1 LAIYEEQKMLDDQIA
16 RVATQLSGDSRLKSY
31 VNADMPIPRTFRG
44 KGEIK
49 LIVLGQDPTVK
60 NAASLSKI
68 DVVLNLRRKGGL
80 WNYLQR
86 ICLNLGLDLSQH
98 VYATNYLKN
107 FFVKP
112 PTQIHDFKVFEEFS
126 HHWLPVLQEE
136 LAEFAGLTVIALG
149 QPLLSML
156 RLEPAMPLVRDY
168 WGYTPQWKQGDKGQF
183 DYLRPSENVLG
194 RAIFPFPHQPSIRKE
209 FYKQRLGDYCDFASK
224 TIRAARTRSS
234 SQTV

>member
-1 LAIYEEQKMLDDQIA
+1 MPDAHVA
-16 RVATQLSGDSRLKSY
+16 RVAAQLSADPRLKPY
-31 VNADMPIPRTFRG
+31 VNAALPIPRTYRG
-44 KGEIK
+44 EGETK
-49 LIVLGQDPTVK
+49 LVILGQDPTVK
-60 NAASLSKI
+60 NPASLAKI

-86 ICLNLGLDLSQH
+86 ICLNLGLDLRQH

-126 HHWLPVLQEE
+126 RHWVPILQEE
-136 LAEFAGLTVIALG
+136 LAEFAGLPVIALG

-183 DYLRPSENVLG
+183 DYLRPSENALG
-194 RAIFPFPHQPSIRKE
+194 RVIFPFPHQPSIRKE

-224 TIRAARTRSS
+224 TLRAARIHSS
-234 SQTV
+234 NQTV